1 MTYHN
6 VVSAVVRALASEI
19 INSAGGCDFEPK
31 VQAARVPGEI
41 SGKEEALLT
50 DCWVH
55 GRLHKT
61 LPVGLWLALV
71 AKYSTHLDRKH
82 DAMMALAGS
91 VKSPAPGRFIQCAVA
106 TWAFPKLPGAE
117 GKRSTS
123 VLPAAWYCMDNWS
136 DDPVPERTQHRWK
149 SAIRRNLEDQVNA
162 ALVEAQ
168 AILDME
174 GLISSR
180 AA

>member
-1 MTYHN
+1 MTYPS
-6 VVSAVVRALASEI
+6 VVSAVVRALASEV

-31 VQAARVPGEI
+31 VQAARVPGAI
-41 SGKEEALLT
+41 CGKEEAFLT

-106 TWAFPKLPGAE
+106 TWAFPKLPGVD
-117 GKRSTS
+117 GKRSTN
-123 VLPAAWYCMDNWS
+123 VLPAGWYCMDNWS
-136 DDPVPERTQHRWK
+136 DDPAPVKTQERWRRD
-149 SAIRRNLEDQVNA
+149 IRRSIERQVSE
-162 ALVEAQ
+162 ALVEAHE
-168 AILDME
+168 ILEAE
-174 GLISSR
+174 GLIADM